1 MKRAIE
7 IIKASVIEA
16 YGDKEADIFAVGLVQ
31 KLEEEGL
38 INQLKYKDGF
48 YILMEYWD
56 SLPDE
61 MKPEIDRKL
70 KKLGL

>member
-1 MKRAIE
+1 MNLRRYLGGFKMKRAIE

-38 INQLKYKDGF
+38 
-48 YILMEYWD
+48 M
-56 SLPDE
+56 
-61 MKPEIDRKL
+61 
-70 KKLGL
+70 

>member
-38 INQLKYKDGF
+38 
-48 YILMEYWD
+48 M
-56 SLPDE
+56 
-61 MKPEIDRKL
+61 
-70 KKLGL
+70 

>member
-7 IIKASVIEA
+7 IIKASVIET

>member
-7 IIKASVIEA
+7 IIKASVIET

-61 MKPEIDRKL
+61 MKPEIDKKL